1 MDLLAR
7 LKAIY
12 WALPSRR
19 AAPASWKRNLAK
31 TLAQTLTMWT
41 AFLLIGPFIAWQIES
56 WLLGRGWFLARFPA
70 LPILAIALFVF
81 GWSIAW
87 WSAWVLVRWGDGT
100 PLPID
105 ATNKLVVRGP
115 YRWVRNPMAA
125 CSLLQGAAIGFGA
138 GSPLILLYILAGAL
152 VWNYAARPWE
162 EADMRARFGADC
174 ERYQKSV
181 RCWIPRIVPY
191 DSAQE

>member
-7 LKAIY
+7 LKAFY

-19 AAPASWKRNLAK
+19 ARPASWKRNLAK
-31 TLAQTLTMWT
+31 TLAQTLLMWT
-41 AFLLIGPFIAWQIES
+41 AFLLVGPFIAWQIES
-56 WLLGRGWFLARFPA
+56 WLLEQGWPLARFKQHF
-70 LPILAIALFVF
+70 ILAITLFIF
-81 GWSIAW
+81 GWLVAW

-100 PLPID
+100 PLPVD

-115 YRWVRNPMAA
+115 YRWVRNPMASG
-125 CSLLQGAAIGFGA
+125 SLLQGAAIGIAA
-138 GSPLILLYILAGAL
+138 GSPLILIYIFVGAL
-152 VWNYAARPWE
+152 MWNTLARPWE

-181 RCWIPRIVPY
+181 RCWIPRSSAY
-191 DSAQE
+191 DS

>member
-19 AAPASWKRNLAK
+19 AAPAPWQCNLAK
-31 TLAQTLTMWT
+31 TLAQTLLMWT
-41 AFLLIGPFIAWQIES
+41 AFLIIGPFVAWKIES
-56 WLLGRGWFLARFPA
+56 WLLENGCPFARFK
-70 LPILAIALFVF
+70 PIILCAISLFVF
-81 GWSIAW
+81 GWLVAW

-125 CSLLQGAAIGFGA
+125 CSLLQGAAIGIA
-138 GSPLILLYILAGAL
+138 LGSPLILLYIFAGAL
-152 VWNYAARPWE
+152 AWNTAARPWE

-174 ERYQKSV
+174 ERYQRAV
-181 RCWIPRIVPY
+181 RCWIPRCKPY
-191 DSAQE
+191 DN

>member
-12 WALPSRR
+12 WALPSRC
-19 AAPASWKRNLAK
+19 AVPASWQRNLAK
-31 TLAQTLTMWT
+31 TLAQTLLMWT
-41 AFLLIGPFIAWQIES
+41 AFLLIGPFIAWQIEN
-56 WLLGRGWFLARFPA
+56 WMLQYNWPLARFKPHI
-70 LPILAIALFVF
+70 ILAIIVFLF
-81 GWSIAW
+81 GWIIAW

-115 YRWVRNPMAA
+115 YRWVRNPMTTG
-125 CSLLQGAAIGFGA
+125 SLLQGAALGIGV
-138 GSPLILLYILAGAL
+138 GSPLILLYILVGA
-152 VWNYAARPWE
+152 VAWNTLARPWE

-174 ERYQKSV
+174 ARYQQSV
-181 RCWIPRIVPY
+181 RCWIPRLKPY
-191 DSAQE
+191 DN